1 MSYCALAVETEQAS
15 FELLCEMTTHDD
27 LIVIIEELETVE
39 TGSILSLLPWSA
51 LFWLLVTVM
60 ALRSKAESE
69 RWLKST
75 DWFELHQD
83 RANGISAPSPS
94 DRIVHSLSG
103 EKKRL
108 ETSEPH
114 AVLKKSA

>member
-1 MSYCALAVETEQAS
+1 METEHAS

-27 LIVIIEELETVE
+27 LIVTIEELEAVE
-39 TGSILSLLPWSA
+39 TGSILTLLPWNA
-51 LFWLLVTVM
+51 LFWLLATVM
-60 ALRSKAESE
+60 ALRSTAESE

-75 DWFELHQD
+75 DWFELHHE
-83 RANGISAPSPS
+83 RANDISAPSPS
-94 DRIVHSLSG
+94 DRVVHSQSG